1 MNIVSAASDGGRI
14 HMLTR
19 AALAS
24 IPDGPERFWR
34 HLCDALRGAMLL
46 ENELGKGAS
55 IYDVQRIEGGGS
67 TNVAN
72 LRTSILGFADMDSGG
87 GQKNPTRNGCYLE
100 RRFCKQ
106 LSESFPC

>member
-1 MNIVSAASDGGRI
+1 MTAQDGAAIAAEMNIVSAASDGGRI

-55 IYDVQRIEGGGS
+55 RYDLQTEMTAV
-67 TNVAN
+67 TV
-72 LRTSILGFADMDSGG
+72 
-87 GQKNPTRNGCYLE
+87 
-100 RRFCKQ
+100 
-106 LSESFPC
+106 